1 MNIPRFLRDLPEFA
15 TGVTAGVRAGMA
27 VLAVPDARL
36 IASPLFEH
44 ATQVLS
50 SLEHFDFE
58 DWFASG
64 GGPSM
69 SD

>member
-1 MNIPRFLRDLPEFA
+1 MRLCA
-15 TGVTAGVRAGMA
+15 SGVTAGVRAGMA

-50 SLEHFDFE
+50 SLEQFDFE
-58 DWFASG
+58 DWFSSG
-64 GGPSM
+64 AGGELSM